1 MTIQNSLDG
10 FRNTLNVGNNSKTSR
25 WFPFIRSATSCNWVL
40 AVTEKVFVKPFAF
53 KTLETYF
60 LSSAFELSEDGR
72 KSALLSKV
80 LATDFF
86 MANRVVRIESEVFV
100 GVGGFT
106 IDFCFSIPTNPSG
119 HI

>member
-1 MTIQNSLDG
+1 MLGITAKPAASSLSSGVLLVVTG
-10 FRNTLNVGNNSKTSR
+10 FWQLRR
-25 WFPFIRSATSCNWVL
+25 
-40 AVTEKVFVKPFAF
+40 KVFVKPFAC

-60 LSSAFELSEDGR
+60 LSSAFELSEDDR

-106 IDFCFSIPTNPSG
+106 IGFCL
-119 HI
+119 